1 MIVWKRKLHD
11 VASLLVVKAYRK
23 MASSIEVTVP
33 RLGWSME
40 EGSFCRWLKEEG
52 EMVREGDG
60 LYELEGDK
68 ATQVVESFD
77 AGLLRIGTDGPQAG
91 DIVKVGQV
99 LAHLEPRSGKAAA
112 PKAPA
117 AQPTPVA
124 ANGNGAEAA
133 EKKANDAPVNNGN
146 GSAAATAS
154 SVQPSQT
161 AAFEKAN
168 ASTAPVASP
177 SVRRLAREL
186 GIDLQKC
193 DRDDPSPLSAAE
205 LMRLAAQSP
214 PVSAAATHATQAS
227 VGGDVAV
234 TPRAKRVASEL
245 NVDPADAV
253 GSGRNGRI
261 REQDVRAIATR
272 PASQSAGKVAVS
284 PAREGAIGEP
294 ITQIR
299 RVIAQR
305 MMAASHET
313 APVTLTARADASELV
328 RFRDE
333 CKRTSGERGVSAP
346 SYTELFVKLCAAA
359 LEKHPALLDQWV
371 NERLVKAEGVNI
383 AVAVATPNG
392 LMTPVIRDVPR
403 LSLRELSASFAN
415 LIELARTQ
423 RLAADQM
430 RGGAFTVSS
439 LGGYRVEAF
448 TPILNPPQ
456 TAILGIGRISEQPVA
471 KQRQLVVADV
481 VNLSLTFDHRVVDGA
496 PAAAFLTSL
505 CDVIENPL
513 AWLLG

>member
-1 MIVWKRKLHD
+1 
-11 VASLLVVKAYRK
+11 

-77 AGLLRIGTDGPQAG
+77 AGVLRIGPDGPQSG

-99 LAHLEPRSGKAAA
+99 LAHLEPRGGKAAA

-117 AQPTPVA
+117 AQPVQA
-124 ANGNGAEAA
+124 APATTNGNGAKAA
-133 EKKANDAPVNNGN
+133 EKKTNGAPAQNGN
-146 GSAAATAS
+146 GSHVAAAPA
-154 SVQPSQT
+154 VQPPQ
-161 AAFEKAN
+161 AAVPEKTS

-193 DRDDPSPLSAAE
+193 DRDDPSPLSASE
-205 LMRLAAQSP
+205 LMRLAAQPSAKP
-214 PVSAAATHATQAS
+214 AAAS
-227 VGGDVAV
+227 VARAAVSGDVAV
-234 TPRAKRVASEL
+234 TPRAKRVANEL

-261 REQDVRAIATR
+261 REQDVRAIAANASSK
-272 PASQSAGKVAVS
+272 PAAKVSAV
-284 PAREGAIGEP
+284 PAGQGAIGEP

-333 CKRTSGERGVSAP
+333 CKRTSVERGVNPP

-423 RLAADQM
+423 RLVADQM

>member
-1 MIVWKRKLHD
+1 
-11 VASLLVVKAYRK
+11 
-23 MASSIEVTVP
+23 MATAIEVTVP

-40 EGSFCRWLKEEG
+40 EGSFCRWLKADG

-77 AGLLRIGTDGPQAG
+77 AGLLRIPADGPQPG

-99 LAHLEPRSGKAAA
+99 LAHLEGRAAKGA
-112 PKAPA
+112 TPKAPA
-117 AQPTPVA
+117 PAAQHAPANGTATPVA
-124 ANGNGAEAA
+124 KSNGAPAQ
-133 EKKANDAPVNNGN
+133 N
-146 GSAAATAS
+146 GSSPASAAPPIGTGVAS
-154 SVQPSQT
+154 PSV
-161 AAFEKAN
+161 EKVN
-168 ASTAPVASP
+168 ASGGPVASP

-186 GIDLQKC
+186 GIDLQKYEH
-193 DRDDPSPLSAAE
+193 DDASTLSASE
-205 LMRLAAQSP
+205 LIRLAGKT
-214 PVSAAATHATQAS
+214 AASRPTASTSDVPTRDHA
-227 VGGDVAV
+227 AV
-234 TPRAKRVASEL
+234 TPRAKRIAGEL
-245 NVDPADAV
+245 GVDPADAV
-253 GSGRNGRI
+253 GSGRNGRV
-261 REQDVRAIATR
+261 REQDIRAVATER
-272 PASQSAGKVAVS
+272 TSTPPTVGSSAGPLA
-284 PAREGAIGEP
+284 GEP
-294 ITQIR
+294 IAHLR

-333 CKRTSGERGVSAP
+333 CKRTSSERGVSPP

-371 NERLVKAEGVNI
+371 NERLVKADGVHI
-383 AVAVATPNG
+383 AVAVATPHG
-392 LMTPVIRDVPR
+392 LMTPVLRDVPR
-403 LSLRELSASFAN
+403 LSLRELSASFAS
-415 LIELARTQ
+415 LVELARTQ
-423 RLAADQM
+423 RLSVEQM

-481 VNLSLTFDHRVVDGA
+481 VHLSLTFDHRVVDGA